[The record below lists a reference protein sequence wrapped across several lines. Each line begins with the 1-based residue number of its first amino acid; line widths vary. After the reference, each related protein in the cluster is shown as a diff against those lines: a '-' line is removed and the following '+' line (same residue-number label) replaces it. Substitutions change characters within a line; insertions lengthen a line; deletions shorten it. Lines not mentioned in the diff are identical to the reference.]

1 MSKQLEEFLR
11 VAREQGVDEKTI
23 NDLLVK
29 HILNQTFSAP
39 SNNSQPIEEEH
50 LADKPVIIDSS
61 LTLSPEAED
70 YVAQELEE
78 FKKFSSTWYLI
89 SPLIQACLPHKSPKT
104 NEFTRKNGNLELSI
118 LAPSRTGLP
127 YGVAPRFLLIMICS
141 LVKKSGKDEIYLG
154 KNIRDLL
161 RQLNVSIT
169 SGKRGSVQSYT
180 KQLQALIATSF
191 TIFEDIPSEKLH
203 RTALNIRNTHL
214 FDEATMWWDENY
226 DNSGAWIKLNHAFF
240 DAIQQ
245 SSVPLNSEAL
255 FRLKSSPLELDIY
268 CWLSYK
274 LCHLQRTALVPW
286 DALMHQL
293 GSQYSAKN
301 TFKFSFLNALKAVLE
316 VYEDAQVYPGEKGLY
331 LKPSK
336 APITRTVPK
345 RLAVVS

>member
-1 MSKQLEEFLR
+1 MSKQVEEFLR
-11 VAREQGVDEKTI
+11 VAREQGVDEATI

-29 HILNQTFSAP
+29 HILNQTFAEP
-39 SNNSQPIEEEH
+39 SEKHEATDLENTPEE
-50 LADKPVIIDSS
+50 IDSK
-61 LTLSPEAED
+61 LTLSSEAED

-78 FKKFSSTWYLI
+78 LKKTSSTWYLI
-89 SPLIQACLPHKSPKT
+89 SPLIQACLPHKSPKS

-127 YGVAPRFLLIMICS
+127 YGVAPRFLLLMICS
-141 LVKKSGKDEIYLG
+141 LVKKSGKDEVFLG

-180 KQLQALIATSF
+180 KQLQALLATSF
-191 TIFEDIPSEKLH
+191 TIFEDIPSEKLN
-203 RTALNIRNTHL
+203 RTALNIKNTHL
-214 FDEATMWWDENY
+214 FDESTMWWDDNY
-226 DNSGAWIKLNHAFF
+226 DDAGAWLKLNSAFF

-245 SSVPLNSEAL
+245 SSVPLNSAAL
-255 FRLKSSPLELDIY
+255 LKLKSSPLELDIY

-286 DALMHQL
+286 DALMQQL
-293 GSQYSAKN
+293 GSQYGARN

-316 VYEDAQVYPGEKGLY
+316 VYEDAQVIPSEKGLY

-336 APITRTVPK
+336 SPIIRTIPK
-345 RLAVVS
+345 KLAVVS